1 MSRLRVHNILSIIK
15 LINIRLPYFNR
26 RHSDPYVPT
35 DDELFDIDQDLIPT
49 DGRLLQ
55 CGSCNHK
62 WFFKLNIIEEEIN
75 IKPEKNLNIN
85 VETPD
90 KDLKKEINIKSEK
103 IIPKKKKEKKSIN
116 YLNILLVIIISITAF
131 ILVLDTF
138 EDRLISIFPNIKFL
152 LNNLYQSIEDI
163 KLFILDLIK

>member
-1 MSRLRVHNILSIIK
+1 MIIDCPVCNK
-15 LINIRLPYFNR
+15 K
-26 RHSDPYVPT
+26 
-35 DDELFDIDQDLIPT
+35 FDIDQDLIPT

-62 WFFKLNIIEEEIN
+62 WFFKLNINEKNPEEEIT
-75 IKPEKNLNIN
+75 IKPKKDFNIN
-85 VETPD
+85 VETEEIIP
-90 KDLKKEINIKSEK
+90 KKKKEINVETEE

-116 YLNILLVIIISITAF
+116 YLNIILVIIISTTAF

-138 EDRLISIFPNIKFL
+138 KNQLTSVFPNIKFL

>member
-1 MSRLRVHNILSIIK
+1 MIIDCPVCNK
-15 LINIRLPYFNR
+15 K
-26 RHSDPYVPT
+26 
-35 DDELFDIDQDLIPT
+35 FDIHQDLIPT

-62 WFFKLNIIEEEIN
+62 WFFKLNINEKNPEEEITIN
-75 IKPEKNLNIN
+75 PKKNFNIN
-85 VETPD
+85 VETEEIIP
-90 KDLKKEINIKSEK
+90 KKKKEINVETEE

-116 YLNILLVIIISITAF
+116 YLNIILVIIISTTAF

-138 EDRLISIFPNIKFL
+138 KNQLTSVFPNIKFL

>member
-1 MSRLRVHNILSIIK
+1 MIIDCPDCNK
-15 LINIRLPYFNR
+15 K
-26 RHSDPYVPT
+26 
-35 DDELFDIDQDLIPT
+35 FDIDQDLIPT
-49 DGRLLQ
+49 NGRLLQ

-62 WFFKLNIIEEEIN
+62 WFFKLNINEKKPEEEIK
-75 IKPEKNLNIN
+75 IKPKKDFNIN
-85 VETPD
+85 VESTD
-90 KDLKKEINIKSEK
+90 KNLKKEINVKTKE

-116 YLNILLVIIISITAF
+116 YLNIILVIIISTTAF

-138 EDRLISIFPNIKFL
+138 KNQLTSVFPNIKFL

>member
-1 MSRLRVHNILSIIK
+1 MIIDCPVCNK
-15 LINIRLPYFNR
+15 K
-26 RHSDPYVPT
+26 
-35 DDELFDIDQDLIPT
+35 FDIDQDLIPT

-62 WFFKLNIIEEEIN
+62 WFFKLNINEKKPEEEIK
-75 IKPEKNLNIN
+75 IKPKKDFNIN
-85 VETPD
+85 VESTD
-90 KDLKKEINIKSEK
+90 KNLKKEINVETEE

-116 YLNILLVIIISITAF
+116 YLNIILVIIISTTAF
-131 ILVLDTF
+131 IFVLDTF
-138 EDRLISIFPNIKFL
+138 KNQLTSVFPNIKFL

>member
-1 MSRLRVHNILSIIK
+1 MIIDCPVCNK
-15 LINIRLPYFNR
+15 K
-26 RHSDPYVPT
+26 
-35 DDELFDIDQDLIPT
+35 FDIDQDLIPT

-62 WFFKLNIIEEEIN
+62 WFFKLNINEKKPEEEIK
-75 IKPEKNLNIN
+75 IKPKKDFNIN
-85 VETPD
+85 VESTD
-90 KDLKKEINIKSEK
+90 KNLKKEINVETEE
-103 IIPKKKKEKKSIN
+103 IIPKKKKEKRNIN
-116 YLNILLVIIISITAF
+116 YLNIILVIIISTTAF

-138 EDRLISIFPNIKFL
+138 KNQLTSVFPNIKFL

>member
-1 MSRLRVHNILSIIK
+1 MIIECPECNK
-15 LINIRLPYFNR
+15 K
-26 RHSDPYVPT
+26 
-35 DDELFDIDQDLIPT
+35 FDIDQNLIPSN
-49 DGRLLQ
+49 GRFLQ

-62 WFFKLNIIEEEIN
+62 WFFKLNITEEEIN

-85 VETPD
+85 VETSD
-90 KDLKKEINIKSEK
+90 KDLKKEINVKSEK

-138 EDRLISIFPNIKFL
+138 EDQLISIFPNIKFL

-163 KLFILDLIK
+163 KLFTLDLIK

>member
-1 MSRLRVHNILSIIK
+1 MIIDCPVCNK
-15 LINIRLPYFNR
+15 K
-26 RHSDPYVPT
+26 
-35 DDELFDIDQDLIPT
+35 FDIDQDLIPT

-62 WFFKLNIIEEEIN
+62 WFFKLNINEKNPEEEIT
-75 IKPEKNLNIN
+75 IKPKKNFNIN
-85 VETPD
+85 VET
-90 KDLKKEINIKSEK
+90 EE

-116 YLNILLVIIISITAF
+116 YLNIILVIIISTAAF
-131 ILVLDTF
+131 ILVLETF
-138 EDRLISIFPNIKFL
+138 KNQLTSVFPNIKFL

>member
-1 MSRLRVHNILSIIK
+1 MIIDCPVCNK
-15 LINIRLPYFNR
+15 K
-26 RHSDPYVPT
+26 
-35 DDELFDIDQDLIPT
+35 FDIDQDLIPT

-62 WFFKLNIIEEEIN
+62 WFFKLNINEKNPEEEII
-75 IKPEKNLNIN
+75 IKPKKDFNIN
-85 VETPD
+85 VESTD
-90 KDLKKEINIKSEK
+90 KNLKKEINVETEK

-116 YLNILLVIIISITAF
+116 YLNIILVIIISTAAF
-131 ILVLDTF
+131 ILVIDTF
-138 EDRLISIFPNIKFL
+138 KNQLTSVFPNIKFL

>member
-1 MSRLRVHNILSIIK
+1 MIIDCPVCNK
-15 LINIRLPYFNR
+15 K
-26 RHSDPYVPT
+26 
-35 DDELFDIDQDLIPT
+35 FDIDQDLIPT

-62 WFFKLNIIEEEIN
+62 WFFKLNINEKKPEEEIK
-75 IKPEKNLNIN
+75 IKPKKDFNIN
-85 VETPD
+85 VESTD
-90 KDLKKEINIKSEK
+90 KNLKKEINVETEE

-116 YLNILLVIIISITAF
+116 YLNIILVIIISTTAV

-138 EDRLISIFPNIKFL
+138 KNQLTSVFPNIKFL

>member
-1 MSRLRVHNILSIIK
+1 MIIDCPICNK
-15 LINIRLPYFNR
+15 K
-26 RHSDPYVPT
+26 
-35 DDELFDIDQDLIPT
+35 FDIDQDLIPT

-62 WFFKLNIIEEEIN
+62 WFFKSNINEKKPEEEIK
-75 IKPEKNLNIN
+75 IKPKKDFNIN
-85 VETPD
+85 VESTD
-90 KDLKKEINIKSEK
+90 KSLKKKINVETEE
-103 IIPKKKKEKKSIN
+103 IIPKKKKEKKNIN
-116 YLNILLVIIISITAF
+116 YLNIILVIIISTTAF

-138 EDRLISIFPNIKFL
+138 KNQLTSVFPNIKFL

>member
-1 MSRLRVHNILSIIK
+1 MIIDCPVCNK
-15 LINIRLPYFNR
+15 K
-26 RHSDPYVPT
+26 
-35 DDELFDIDQDLIPT
+35 FDIDQDLIPT

-62 WFFKLNIIEEEIN
+62 WFFKLNINEKKPQEEIK
-75 IKPEKNLNIN
+75 IKPKKDFNIN
-85 VETPD
+85 VESTD
-90 KDLKKEINIKSEK
+90 KNLKKEINVETEE
-103 IIPKKKKEKKSIN
+103 IIPKKKKEKKNIN
-116 YLNILLVIIISITAF
+116 YLNIILVIIISTTAF

-138 EDRLISIFPNIKFL
+138 KNQLTSVFPNIKFL

>member
-1 MSRLRVHNILSIIK
+1 MIIDCPVCNK
-15 LINIRLPYFNR
+15 K
-26 RHSDPYVPT
+26 
-35 DDELFDIDQDLIPT
+35 FDIDQDLIPT

-62 WFFKLNIIEEEIN
+62 WFFKLNINEKKSQEEIK
-75 IKPEKNLNIN
+75 IKPKKDFNIN
-85 VETPD
+85 VESTD
-90 KDLKKEINIKSEK
+90 KNLKKEINVETEE

-116 YLNILLVIIISITAF
+116 YLNIILVIIISTTAF

-138 EDRLISIFPNIKFL
+138 KNQLTSVFPNIKFL

>member
-1 MSRLRVHNILSIIK
+1 MIIDCPVCNK
-15 LINIRLPYFNR
+15 K
-26 RHSDPYVPT
+26 
-35 DDELFDIDQDLIPT
+35 FDIDQDLIPT

-62 WFFKLNIIEEEIN
+62 WFFKLNINEKKPEEEIK
-75 IKPEKNLNIN
+75 IKPKKDFNVN
-85 VETPD
+85 VESTD
-90 KDLKKEINIKSEK
+90 KNLKKEINVETEE

-116 YLNILLVIIISITAF
+116 YLYIISVIIISTTAF

-138 EDRLISIFPNIKFL
+138 KNQLTSVFPNIKFL

>member
-1 MSRLRVHNILSIIK
+1 MIIDCPVCNK
-15 LINIRLPYFNR
+15 K
-26 RHSDPYVPT
+26 
-35 DDELFDIDQDLIPT
+35 FDIDQDLIPT

-62 WFFKLNIIEEEIN
+62 WFFKLNINEKKPEEEIK
-75 IKPEKNLNIN
+75 IKPKKDFNIN
-85 VETPD
+85 VESTD
-90 KDLKKEINIKSEK
+90 KNLKKEINVETEK

-116 YLNILLVIIISITAF
+116 YLNIILVIIISTTAF
-131 ILVLDTF
+131 ILFLDTF
-138 EDRLISIFPNIKFL
+138 KEQLTYVFPNIKFL

>member
-1 MSRLRVHNILSIIK
+1 MIIDCPDCNK
-15 LINIRLPYFNR
+15 K
-26 RHSDPYVPT
+26 
-35 DDELFDIDQDLIPT
+35 FDIDQNLIPT

-62 WFFKLNIIEEEIN
+62 WFFKLNINEKKTEEGIK
-75 IKPEKNLNIN
+75 IKPKKDFNIN
-85 VETPD
+85 VESTD
-90 KDLKKEINIKSEK
+90 KNLKKEINVETEK

-116 YLNILLVIIISITAF
+116 YLNIILVIIISTTAF

-138 EDRLISIFPNIKFL
+138 KNQLTSVFPNIKFL